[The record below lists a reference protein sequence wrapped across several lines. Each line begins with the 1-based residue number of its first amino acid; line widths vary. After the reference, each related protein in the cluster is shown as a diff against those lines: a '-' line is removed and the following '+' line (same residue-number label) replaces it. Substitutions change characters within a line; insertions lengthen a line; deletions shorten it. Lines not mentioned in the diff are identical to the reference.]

1 MNRKIINVIMFAAG
15 AAIGSAVTWKIVK
28 DRYEKIVQEEIKSVK
43 EVFSDRFNSSNEE
56 TSSEESDDEMS
67 EEDPV
72 SDYRK
77 ICWDDLEDLD
87 PSELEEEEY
96 QADLAEY
103 AVVSKYEDIANIY
116 KEGGPDNMPTSE
128 PREPYVIEPIEFGEL
143 DDYKTFELTYYEDGI
158 LEDEDYDIVK
168 NPEEILGPDALGSFG
183 EYEDDSVFVRNER
196 LRADFQILK
205 DYRTYDEARS
215 IGPGRVDDE

>member
-1 MNRKIINVIMFAAG
+1 MNRKIINLIIFTVG

-56 TSSEESDDEMS
+56 ASSEESDEEMS
-67 EEDPV
+67 EEDSV

-96 QADLAEY
+96 QADLIE
-103 AVVSKYEDIANIY
+103 YEDIANIY
-116 KEGGPDNMPTSE
+116 KEGGADNMPTSE

-158 LEDEDYDIVK
+158 LEDENYDIVK

>member
-1 MNRKIINVIMFAAG
+1 MSRKIINVIMFAAG
-15 AAIGSAVTWKIVK
+15 AAIGSAVTLKILK

-56 TSSEESDDEMS
+56 TSSEESNGEMS

-96 QADLAEY
+96 QADLIE
-103 AVVSKYEDIANIY
+103 YEDIANIY
-116 KEGGPDNMPTSE
+116 KEGGADNMPTSE

>member
-1 MNRKIINVIMFAAG
+1 MNRKIINLIIFTVG

-28 DRYEKIVQEEIKSVK
+28 DRYEKIAQEEIKSVK
-43 EVFSDRFNSSNEE
+43 EVFSDRFNSSNDEA
-56 TSSEESDDEMS
+56 SSEESDEEMS
-67 EEDPV
+67 EEDSI

-96 QADLAEY
+96 QADYAG

-116 KEGGPDNMPTSE
+116 KEGGADNMPTSE
-128 PREPYVIEPIEFGEL
+128 SREPYVIEPIEFGEL
-143 DDYKTFELTYYEDGI
+143 DGYKTFELTYYEDGI
-158 LEDEDYDIVK
+158 LEDEDYEIVR

>member
-1 MNRKIINVIMFAAG
+1 MNRKIINLIIFTVG
-15 AAIGSAVTWKIVK
+15 AAFGSAVTWKIVK

-43 EVFSDRFNSSNEE
+43 EVFSDRFNHSNEE
-56 TSSEESDDEMS
+56 SSSEESDDEMS
-67 EEDPV
+67 EEDSV

-87 PSELEEEEY
+87 PSELEEEEEY
-96 QADLAEY
+96 QADYAG

-116 KEGGPDNMPTSE
+116 KEGGADNMPTSE
-128 PREPYVIEPIEFGEL
+128 SREPYVIEPIEFGEL
-143 DDYKTFELTYYEDGI
+143 DGYKTFELTYYEDGI
-158 LEDEDYDIVK
+158 LEDENYEIVR

-196 LRADFQILK
+196 LCADFQILK

>member
-1 MNRKIINVIMFAAG
+1 MNRKIINLIIFTVG
-15 AAIGSAVTWKIVK
+15 AAIGSAVTWKVVK

-43 EVFSDRFNSSNEE
+43 EVFSYRFNRSNEE
-56 TSSEESDDEMS
+56 VSSEESDEEMS

-72 SDYRK
+72 SEYRK

-96 QADLAEY
+96 QAEEADKAEY
-103 AVVSKYEDIANIY
+103 EYLANTY
-116 KEGGPDNMPTSE
+116 KEGGADNMPSSE
-128 PREPYVIEPIEFGEL
+128 PREPYIIEPIEFGGL
-143 DDYKTFELTYYEDGI
+143 DGYKTFELTYYEDGI
-158 LEDEDYDIVK
+158 LEDEDYEIVR

>member
-1 MNRKIINVIMFAAG
+1 MNQKIVNVLIFAVG
-15 AAIGSAVTWKIVK
+15 AAIGSAATWKFVK
-28 DRYEKIVQEEIKSVK
+28 DKYEKIAQEEIESVK
-43 EVFSDRFNSSNEE
+43 KVFSDRFNSSDEE
-56 TSSEESDDEMS
+56 TSSEESDEEMS

-72 SDYRK
+72 SDCRT
-77 ICWDDLEDLD
+77 ICWEELEDLD

-96 QADLAEY
+96 QADLIE
-103 AVVSKYEDIANIY
+103 YEDIANIY
-116 KEGGPDNMPTSE
+116 KEGGADNMPTSE
-128 PREPYVIEPIEFGEL
+128 PREPYVIEPVEFGEL

>member
-1 MNRKIINVIMFAAG
+1 MNRKIINLIIFTVG
-15 AAIGSAVTWKIVK
+15 AAFGSAVTWKIVK
-28 DRYEKIVQEEIKSVK
+28 DKYEKIVQEEIKSVK
-43 EVFSDRFNSSNEE
+43 EVFYDRFNDSNEE
-56 TSSEESDDEMS
+56 SSSEESGDEMS
-67 EEDPV
+67 EEDPI

-77 ICWDDLEDLD
+77 INWDELEDLD

-96 QADLAEY
+96 QADY
-103 AVVSKYEDIANIY
+103 AGTVVSKYEDIANIY
-116 KEGGPDNMPTSE
+116 KEGGADNMPTSE
-128 PREPYVIEPIEFGEL
+128 SREPYVIEPIEFGEL

>member
-1 MNRKIINVIMFAAG
+1 MNRKIINLIIFTVG

-43 EVFSDRFNSSNEE
+43 EVFSDRFNRSNEE
-56 TSSEESDDEMS
+56 TSSEESNEEMP

-96 QADLAEY
+96 QADYAG

-116 KEGGPDNMPTSE
+116 KEGGADNMPTSE
-128 PREPYVIEPIEFGEL
+128 SREPYVIEPIEFGEL

-215 IGPGRVDDE
+215 IGPGRVNDE

>member
-1 MNRKIINVIMFAAG
+1 MNRKIINLIIFTVG
-15 AAIGSAVTWKIVK
+15 AAFGSAVTWKIVK

-43 EVFSDRFNSSNEE
+43 EVFSDRFNHSNEE
-56 TSSEESDDEMS
+56 SSSEESDEEMS

-96 QADLAEY
+96 QADLIE
-103 AVVSKYEDIANIY
+103 YEDIANIY
-116 KEGGPDNMPTSE
+116 KEGGADNMPTSE
-128 PREPYVIEPIEFGEL
+128 SREPYVIEPIEFGEL

>member
-1 MNRKIINVIMFAAG
+1 MNSKIINVLVFTAG
-15 AAIGSAVTWKIVK
+15 AAIGSAVTWKFLK
-28 DRYEKIVQEEIKSVK
+28 DKYEKIVQEEIKSVK
-43 EVFSDRFNSSNEE
+43 EVFADRFNSSNEE
-56 TSSEESDDEMS
+56 ASSEESDEEMS

-96 QADLAEY
+96 QADYAG

-116 KEGGPDNMPTSE
+116 KEGGADNMPNSE
-128 PREPYVIEPIEFGEL
+128 PREPYIIEPIEFGEL
-143 DDYKTFELTYYEDGI
+143 DGYKTFELTYYEDGI
-158 LEDEDYDIVK
+158 LEDEDYEIVR

>member
-96 QADLAEY
+96 QADYAG

-116 KEGGPDNMPTSE
+116 KEGGADNMLTSE

-143 DDYKTFELTYYEDGI
+143 DGYKTFELTYYEDGI

>member
-1 MNRKIINVIMFAAG
+1 MNRKIINLVIFTAG
-15 AAIGSAVTWKIVK
+15 AAIGSAVTWKVVK

-56 TSSEESDDEMS
+56 VSSEESDEEMS
-67 EEDPV
+67 EEDHV

-96 QADLAEY
+96 QADLIE
-103 AVVSKYEDIANIY
+103 YEDIANIY
-116 KEGGPDNMPTSE
+116 KEGGADNMPTSE

-196 LRADFQILK
+196 LHADFQILK

>member
-1 MNRKIINVIMFAAG
+1 MNRKIINLIIFTVG

-43 EVFSDRFNSSNEE
+43 EVFADRFSDSSEE
-56 TSSEESDDEMS
+56 PSSEESDDEM
-67 EEDPV
+67 EEDPL

-96 QADLAEY
+96 QADYAG

-116 KEGGPDNMPTSE
+116 KEGGADNMPSSE
-128 PREPYVIEPIEFGEL
+128 PREPYIIEPIEFGEL
-143 DDYKTFELTYYEDGI
+143 DGYKTFELTYYEDGI
-158 LEDEDYDIVK
+158 LEDEDYEIVR
-168 NPEEILGPDALGSFG
+168 NPEEIIGPDALGSFG

-205 DYRTYDEARS
+205 DYRAYDEARS

>member
-1 MNRKIINVIMFAAG
+1 MNRKIINLIIFTVG
-15 AAIGSAVTWKIVK
+15 AAIGSAVTWKVVK

-43 EVFSDRFNSSNEE
+43 EVFSYRFNRSNEE
-56 TSSEESDDEMS
+56 VSSEESDEEMS

-72 SDYRK
+72 SEYRK

-96 QADLAEY
+96 QAEEADKAEY
-103 AVVSKYEDIANIY
+103 EYIANIY
-116 KEGGPDNMPTSE
+116 KEGGADNMPSSE
-128 PREPYVIEPIEFGEL
+128 PREPYTIEPIEFGEL
-143 DDYKTFELTYYEDGI
+143 DGYKTFELTYYEDGI
-158 LEDEDYDIVK
+158 LEDEDYEIVR

>member
-1 MNRKIINVIMFAAG
+1 MNQKIVNVLIFAVG
-15 AAIGSAVTWKIVK
+15 AAIGSAATWKFVK
-28 DRYEKIVQEEIKSVK
+28 DKYEKIAQEEIESVK
-43 EVFSDRFNSSNEE
+43 KVFSDRFNSSDEE
-56 TSSEESDDEMS
+56 TSSEESDEEMS
-67 EEDPV
+67 EEDHV
-72 SDYRK
+72 SDCRK
-77 ICWDDLEDLD
+77 ICWEELEDLD

-96 QADLAEY
+96 QADLIE
-103 AVVSKYEDIANIY
+103 YEDIANTY
-116 KEGGPDNMPTSE
+116 KEGGADNMPTSE

-168 NPEEILGPDALGSFG
+168 NPEEILGPYALGSFG

-215 IGPGRVDDE
+215 ISPCRVYDE

>member
-1 MNRKIINVIMFAAG
+1 MNSKIINVLVFTAG
-15 AAIGSAVTWKIVK
+15 AAIGSAVTWKFLK
-28 DRYEKIVQEEIKSVK
+28 DKYEKIVQEEIKSVK
-43 EVFSDRFNSSNEE
+43 EVFADRFNSSNEE
-56 TSSEESDDEMS
+56 ASSEESDDEMP
-67 EEDPV
+67 EEDPL

-77 ICWDDLEDLD
+77 INWDDLEDLD

-96 QADLAEY
+96 QADLIE
-103 AVVSKYEDIANIY
+103 YEDIANIY
-116 KEGGPDNMPTSE
+116 KEGGADNMPTSE

-143 DDYKTFELTYYEDGI
+143 DNYKTFELTYYEDGI
-158 LEDEDYDIVK
+158 LEDEDYSIVK

-215 IGPGRVDDE
+215 ICPGRVDDE

>member
-1 MNRKIINVIMFAAG
+1 MNRKIINLIIFTVG

-43 EVFSDRFNSSNEE
+43 EVFYDRFNDSNEE
-56 TSSEESDDEMS
+56 SSSEESGDEMS
-67 EEDPV
+67 EEDPI

-77 ICWDDLEDLD
+77 INWDELEDLD

-96 QADLAEY
+96 QADYAG

-116 KEGGPDNMPTSE
+116 KEGGADNMPSSE
-128 PREPYVIEPIEFGEL
+128 PREPYIIEPIEFGEL
-143 DDYKTFELTYYEDGI
+143 DGYKTFELTYYEDGI
-158 LEDEDYDIVK
+158 LEDEDYEIVR

>member
-1 MNRKIINVIMFAAG
+1 MNQKIVNVLVFAVG
-15 AAIGSAVTWKIVK
+15 AAIGSAATWKFVK
-28 DRYEKIVQEEIKSVK
+28 DKYEKITQEEIESVK
-43 EVFSDRFNSSNEE
+43 KVFSDRFNSSDEE
-56 TSSEESDDEMS
+56 TSSEESDEEMS
-67 EEDPV
+67 EEDLV
-72 SDYRK
+72 SDCRK
-77 ICWDDLEDLD
+77 ICWEELEDLD

-96 QADLAEY
+96 QADLIEY
-103 AVVSKYEDIANIY
+103 EGIANTY
-116 KEGGPDNMPTSE
+116 KEGGADNMPTSE

-215 IGPGRVDDE
+215 IGPGRVNDE

>member
-1 MNRKIINVIMFAAG
+1 MNRKIINLIIFTVG

-56 TSSEESDDEMS
+56 ASSEESEEEMS

-77 ICWDDLEDLD
+77 FCWDDLEDLD

-96 QADLAEY
+96 QADLIE
-103 AVVSKYEDIANIY
+103 YEDIANIY
-116 KEGGPDNMPTSE
+116 KEGGADNMPSSE
-128 PREPYVIEPIEFGEL
+128 PREPYIIEPIEFGEL
-143 DDYKTFELTYYEDGI
+143 DGYKTFELTYYEDGI
-158 LEDEDYDIVK
+158 LEDEDYEIVR

-183 EYEDDSVFVRNER
+183 EYEDDSVFVRNEH

>member
-1 MNRKIINVIMFAAG
+1 MNRKIINLIIFTVG
-15 AAIGSAVTWKIVK
+15 AAIGSAVTWKVVK

-43 EVFSDRFNSSNEE
+43 EVFSDRFNRSNEE
-56 TSSEESDDEMS
+56 TSSEESDEEMP

-96 QADLAEY
+96 QAEEADKAEY
-103 AVVSKYEDIANIY
+103 EYLANTY
-116 KEGGPDNMPTSE
+116 KEGGADNMPSSE
-128 PREPYVIEPIEFGEL
+128 PREPYIIEPIEFGEL
-143 DDYKTFELTYYEDGI
+143 DGYKTFELTYYEDGI
-158 LEDEDYDIVK
+158 LEDEDYEIVR

>member
-1 MNRKIINVIMFAAG
+1 MNRKIINLIIFTAG
-15 AAIGSAVTWKIVK
+15 AAIGSAVTWKVVK

-56 TSSEESDDEMS
+56 VSSEESDEEMS
-67 EEDPV
+67 EEDHV

-96 QADLAEY
+96 QADLIE
-103 AVVSKYEDIANIY
+103 YEDIANIY
-116 KEGGPDNMPTSE
+116 KEGGADNMPTSE

-196 LRADFQILK
+196 LHADFQILK
-205 DYRTYDEARS
+205 DYRTYDETRS

>member
-1 MNRKIINVIMFAAG
+1 MSRKIINLIMFAAG
-15 AAIGSAVTWKIVK
+15 AVIGSAVTWKIVK

-43 EVFSDRFNSSNEE
+43 EVFADRFSDSSEE
-56 TSSEESDDEMS
+56 PSSEESDDEMS
-67 EEDPV
+67 EEDHV

-96 QADLAEY
+96 QADYAG

-116 KEGGPDNMPTSE
+116 KKGGPDDMPTSE
-128 PREPYVIEPIEFGEL
+128 PREPYVIDPIEFGEL
-143 DDYKTFELTYYEDGI
+143 DGYKTFELTYYEDGI

-168 NPEEILGPDALGSFG
+168 NPEEILGPYALGSFG

>member
-1 MNRKIINVIMFAAG
+1 MNRKIINLIIFTVG
-15 AAIGSAVTWKIVK
+15 AAIGSAVTLKVVK

-43 EVFSDRFNSSNEE
+43 EVFSDRFNHSNEE
-56 TSSEESDDEMS
+56 SSSEESDDEMS
-67 EEDPV
+67 EEDSV

-96 QADLAEY
+96 QADLIE
-103 AVVSKYEDIANIY
+103 YEDIANIY
-116 KEGGPDNMPTSE
+116 KEGGADNMPTSE
-128 PREPYVIEPIEFGEL
+128 SREPYMIEPIEFGEL
-143 DDYKTFELTYYEDGI
+143 DGYKTFELTYYEDGI
-158 LEDEDYDIVK
+158 LEDEDYEIVR

-196 LRADFQILK
+196 LCADFQILK

>member
-15 AAIGSAVTWKIVK
+15 AAIGSAVTWKILK
-28 DRYEKIVQEEIKSVK
+28 DKYEKIVQEEIKSVK
-43 EVFSDRFNSSNEE
+43 EVFSDRFNDSNEE
-56 TSSEESDDEMS
+56 SSSEESGDEMS
-67 EEDPV
+67 EEDPI

-77 ICWDDLEDLD
+77 INWEELEDLD

-96 QADLAEY
+96 QADEADKAEY
-103 AVVSKYEDIANIY
+103 EHLTNIY
-116 KEGGPDNMPTSE
+116 KKGGPDDMPTSE
-128 PREPYVIEPIEFGEL
+128 PREPYVIDPIEFGEL
-143 DDYKTFELTYYEDGI
+143 DGYKTFELTYYEDGI
-158 LEDEDYDIVK
+158 LEDEDYEIVK

-183 EYEDDSVFVRNER
+183 EYEEDAVCVRNER

-205 DYRTYDEARS
+205 EYRTYDEARS

>member
-56 TSSEESDDEMS
+56 TSSEESDEEMS

-116 KEGGPDNMPTSE
+116 KEGGADNMPTSE

-143 DDYKTFELTYYEDGI
+143 DGYKTFELTYYEDGI

-168 NPEEILGPDALGSFG
+168 NPEEILGPYALGSFG

>member
-1 MNRKIINVIMFAAG
+1 MK
-15 AAIGSAVTWKIVK
+15 K
-28 DRYEKIVQEEIKSVK
+28 
-43 EVFSDRFNSSNEE
+43 VFSDRFNASNEE
-56 TSSEESDDEMS
+56 TSSEESDEEMS

-72 SDYRK
+72 SDCRT
-77 ICWDDLEDLD
+77 ICWEELEDLD

-96 QADLAEY
+96 QADLIEY
-103 AVVSKYEDIANIY
+103 EGIANNY
-116 KEGGPDNMPTSE
+116 KEGGADNMPTSE

-158 LEDEDYDIVK
+158 LEDEDYDVVK
-168 NPEEILGPDALGSFG
+168 NPEEILGPYALGSFG

-196 LRADFQILK
+196 LHADFQILK

>member
-1 MNRKIINVIMFAAG
+1 MNSKIINVLVFTAG
-15 AAIGSAVTWKIVK
+15 AAIGSAVTWKFLK
-28 DRYEKIVQEEIKSVK
+28 DKYEKIVQEEIKSVK
-43 EVFSDRFNSSNEE
+43 EVFADRFSDSSGEP
-56 TSSEESDDEMS
+56 SSEESDDEMS

-72 SDYRK
+72 IDYRK

-96 QADLAEY
+96 QADYAG

-116 KEGGPDNMPTSE
+116 KEGGADNMPSSE
-128 PREPYVIEPIEFGEL
+128 PREPYIIEPIEFGEL
-143 DDYKTFELTYYEDGI
+143 DGYKTFELTYYEDGI
-158 LEDEDYDIVK
+158 LEDEDYEIVR

>member
-1 MNRKIINVIMFAAG
+1 MNRKIINLIIFTVG
-15 AAIGSAVTWKIVK
+15 AAFGSAVTWKIVK
-28 DRYEKIVQEEIKSVK
+28 DKYEKIVQEEIKSVK

-56 TSSEESDDEMS
+56 ASSEESDEEMP

-72 SDYRK
+72 SDCRK
-77 ICWDDLEDLD
+77 ICWEELEDLD

-96 QADLAEY
+96 QADY
-103 AVVSKYEDIANIY
+103 AGTVVSKYEDIANIY
-116 KEGGPDNMPTSE
+116 KEGGADNMPTSD

-168 NPEEILGPDALGSFG
+168 NPEEILGPYALGSFG

>member
-1 MNRKIINVIMFAAG
+1 MNRKIINLIIFTVG
-15 AAIGSAVTWKIVK
+15 AAFGSAVTWKILK

-67 EEDPV
+67 EEDSA

-96 QADLAEY
+96 QADLIE
-103 AVVSKYEDIANIY
+103 YEDIANIY
-116 KEGGPDNMPTSE
+116 KEGGADNMPTSE

-196 LRADFQILK
+196 LHADFQILK

>member
-1 MNRKIINVIMFAAG
+1 MNRKIINLIIFTVG
-15 AAIGSAVTWKIVK
+15 AAFGSAVTWKIVK
-28 DRYEKIVQEEIKSVK
+28 DKYEKIVQEEIKSVK
-43 EVFSDRFNSSNEE
+43 EVFYDRFNDSNEE
-56 TSSEESDDEMS
+56 SSSEESGDEMS
-67 EEDPV
+67 EEDPI

-77 ICWDDLEDLD
+77 INWDELEDLD

-96 QADLAEY
+96 QADY
-103 AVVSKYEDIANIY
+103 AGTVVSKYEDIANIY
-116 KEGGPDNMPTSE
+116 KEGGADNMPTSE

-158 LEDEDYDIVK
+158 LEDENYDIVK

>member
-1 MNRKIINVIMFAAG
+1 MNQKIVNVLVFAVG
-15 AAIGSAVTWKIVK
+15 AAIGSAATWKFVK
-28 DRYEKIVQEEIKSVK
+28 DKYEKIAQEEIESVK
-43 EVFSDRFNSSNEE
+43 KVFSDRFNGSNEE
-56 TSSEESDDEMS
+56 TSSEESDEEMS

-72 SDYRK
+72 SDCRK
-77 ICWDDLEDLD
+77 ICWEELEDLD

-96 QADLAEY
+96 QADLIEY
-103 AVVSKYEDIANIY
+103 EGIANTY
-116 KEGGPDNMPTSE
+116 KEGGADNMPTSE

-168 NPEEILGPDALGSFG
+168 NPEEILGPYALGSFG

>member
-1 MNRKIINVIMFAAG
+1 MNSNIINVLVFTAG
-15 AAIGSAVTWKIVK
+15 AAIGSAVTWKFLK
-28 DRYEKIVQEEIKSVK
+28 DKYEKIVQEEIKSVK
-43 EVFSDRFNSSNEE
+43 EVFADRFSDSSVEP
-56 TSSEESDDEMS
+56 SSEESDDEI
-67 EEDPV
+67 EEDPL

-77 ICWDDLEDLD
+77 INWDDLEDLD
-87 PSELEEEEY
+87 PSELEEEY
-96 QADLAEY
+96 QAEEADKAEY
-103 AVVSKYEDIANIY
+103 EYLSNIY
-116 KEGGPDNMPTSE
+116 KEGGADNMPSSE
-128 PREPYVIEPIEFGEL
+128 PREPYIIEPIEFGEL
-143 DDYKTFELTYYEDGI
+143 DGYKTFELTYYEDGI
-158 LEDEDYDIVK
+158 LEDEDYEIVR

>member
-1 MNRKIINVIMFAAG
+1 MNRKIINLIIFTVG
-15 AAIGSAVTWKIVK
+15 AAFGSAVTWKIVK

-96 QADLAEY
+96 QADYAG

-116 KEGGPDNMPTSE
+116 KEGGADNMPSSE
-128 PREPYVIEPIEFGEL
+128 PREPYIIEPIEFGEL
-143 DDYKTFELTYYEDGI
+143 DGYKTFELTYYEDGI
-158 LEDEDYDIVK
+158 LEDEDYEIVR

-183 EYEDDSVFVRNER
+183 EYEEDAVCVRNER

-205 DYRTYDEARS
+205 EYRTYDEARS

>member
-1 MNRKIINVIMFAAG
+1 MNRKIINLIIFTVG

-28 DRYEKIVQEEIKSVK
+28 DRYEKIAQEEIKSVK
-43 EVFSDRFNSSNEE
+43 EVFSDRFNSSNDEA
-56 TSSEESDDEMS
+56 SSEESDEEMS

-96 QADLAEY
+96 QADYAG

-116 KEGGPDNMPTSE
+116 KEGGADNMPTSE

-158 LEDEDYDIVK
+158 LEDEDYEIVR

-196 LRADFQILK
+196 LCADFQILK

>member
-1 MNRKIINVIMFAAG
+1 MNRKIINLIIFTVG
-15 AAIGSAVTWKIVK
+15 AAIGSAVTWKVVK

-43 EVFSDRFNSSNEE
+43 EVFSDRFNHSNEE
-56 TSSEESDDEMS
+56 SSSEESDDEM
-67 EEDPV
+67 EEDPL

-77 ICWDDLEDLD
+77 INWDDLEDLD

-96 QADLAEY
+96 QADYAG

-116 KEGGPDNMPTSE
+116 KEGGADNMPTSE

-143 DDYKTFELTYYEDGI
+143 DGYKTFELTYYEDGI
-158 LEDEDYDIVK
+158 LEDEDYEIVR

-183 EYEDDSVFVRNER
+183 EYEDDSVCVRNER
-196 LRADFQILK
+196 LCADFQILK

>member
-1 MNRKIINVIMFAAG
+1 MNQKIVNVLIFAVG
-15 AAIGSAVTWKIVK
+15 AAIGSAATWKFVK
-28 DRYEKIVQEEIKSVK
+28 DKYEKIAQEEIESVK

-56 TSSEESDDEMS
+56 TSSEESDEEMS

-72 SDYRK
+72 SDCRK
-77 ICWDDLEDLD
+77 ICWEELEDLD

-96 QADLAEY
+96 QADLIEY
-103 AVVSKYEDIANIY
+103 EGIANTY
-116 KEGGPDNMPTSE
+116 KEGGADNMPTSE

-168 NPEEILGPDALGSFG
+168 NPEEILGPYALGSFG
-183 EYEDDSVFVRNER
+183 EYEDDSVFVRNEH